1 MRPITPAL
9 LLALPFVLVASE
21 AGAQLR
27 PLVEPPASAASALER
42 GVDVF
47 FINEGRDAAPVAAP
61 ETIETIARDGTALT
75 LSLIRSTADIAPV
88 PAGGFARLRYRLAPR
103 TPPQAPPV
111 AMARAAAP
119 ETDFPDSR
127 GQSAAI
133 LPRLR
138 PYEPTYA
145 AIGGDNAGAKLQLSA
160 AVRPLAGTG
169 PLSHL
174 NVAYTQTIFWDVL
187 EPSGPIRDL
196 IYSPE
201 VFIDAPIGD
210 SAIAAIG
217 YRHDSNGG
225 GLADSVDSNRIYLRV
240 NKRFSLG
247 RDWQLNLAPQG
258 WFYIGN
264 HGIAT
269 DFERFYGY
277 GAINASIEQRDG
289 IKLSALAHGNP
300 TTGKGGVEAFL
311 SYPIARF
318 GLPGAGLYLFGEA
331 YTGYGERLR
340 NYNRADTHARIGFSI
355 SR

>member
-1 MRPITPAL
+1 MRQTFLAFPLAVALVAGPASAQVRPI
-9 LLALPFVLVASE
+9 
-21 AGAQLR
+21 
-27 PLVEPPASAASALER
+27 VEPPESAAAALDR

-47 FINEGRDAAPVAAP
+47 LINEGRQPAPVAAP
-61 ETIETIARDGTALT
+61 ETIDTIARDGTALT
-75 LSLIRSTADIAPV
+75 LSLVRSTADTGPV
-88 PAGGFARLRYRLAPR
+88 PPGGFAKLRYRLAPR
-103 TPPQAPPV
+103 AAPPRPV
-111 AMARAAAP
+111 AVAQLAAP
-119 ETDFPDSR
+119 ETVFADSR
-127 GQSAAI
+127 GSTSAI
-133 LPRLR
+133 LPRIR

-145 AIGGDNAGAKLQLSA
+145 VIGADNAGAKLQLSVA
-160 AVRPLAGTG
+160 ARPLGGTG
-169 PLSHL
+169 LLSHF

-210 SAIAAIG
+210 TAIAAFG

-225 GLADSVDSNRIYLRV
+225 GLTDSIDSNRVYLRV
-240 NKRFSLG
+240 NKRFELG
-247 RDWQLNLAPQG
+247 HDWQLNVAPQG

-277 GAINASIEQRDG
+277 GAVTASIEKADNV
-289 IKLSALAHGNP
+289 KLSVYARGNP
-300 TTGKGGVEAFL
+300 ATGKGAVEAFL

-318 GLPGAGLYLFGEA
+318 GLSGAGIYLFGEA
-331 YTGYGERLR
+331 YSGYGERLR
-340 NYNRADTHARIGFSI
+340 NYNRVDTHARIGFSI